1 MTGPGALTPVLRF
14 YPFNT
19 LGGWSLQWAQVG
31 GICRKAK
38 VPVGRLPRSGEGRV
52 DWVGLVGSARI
63 FATALHTPVLLGPS
77 LPPLPTAASRPLGQK
92 GRGPS
97 SSEGVPVAVGLGCGA
112 PAPRPPGMLWL
123 GDLNG
128 QQQGQWKG
136 RPVGSGGWG
145 CLAASSLFLSVSQT
159 RRCS

>member
-1 MTGPGALTPVLRF
+1 MTCPGALTPVLRF

-92 GRGPS
+92 GRGPLRALK
-97 SSEGVPVAVGLGCGA
+97 VC
-112 PAPRPPGMLWL
+112 LWL
-123 GDLNG
+123 WGLAVVR
-128 QQQGQWKG
+128 QPRG
-136 RPVGSGGWG
+136 RLVCFGWG
-145 CLAASSLFLSVSQT
+145 I
-159 RRCS
+159 